1 MSDDNWPSPM
11 PRPGDDDETPGADAS
26 VFAAF
31 APPHDAAIAALPDD
45 TTAAESPEEAT
56 ATAPPEDDDFGPE
69 LAEAALSV
77 RSAPQGVPAGGPQTA
92 SGVGNRVRGLASA
105 GGADRVVSPRR
116 RSGPLS
122 WIGAVLLAVWLVAM
136 PLASSVTELRQNTQI
151 VVMVLAVLGVNIATG
166 YGGMISLGHG
176 VFVAVG
182 AFGAAYAVDDLALPW
197 VVSIIAG
204 AAFAGAIGA
213 LVGLPALR
221 IKGIHLALVT
231 LGLAIV
237 FQPLAKRVPTFSG
250 GVSGRAVGAELVPP
264 SWFGTTRWAEGLYRY
279 VICLAVV
286 GLAMWLTHNIIKSR
300 PGRAMRAVRDND
312 TAAAVY
318 GVNLVASRVSTFAAS
333 ATLAGLAGAL
343 GIVLVP
349 FTSQESYPFQESLV
363 LYATAVLGGLGSIW
377 GSVLG
382 VAIREVFSAI
392 GGFLGDVSGLGPLGE
407 FLRLLDE
414 EQFVFGVLL
423 VALTFVFPR
432 GLIGMFNRSKPW
444 LRYGWS
450 RIAESKSLQ
459 N

>member
-1 MSDDNWPSPM
+1 MSDDNWPTPL

-26 VFAAF
+26 VFAVF
-31 APPHDAAIAALPDD
+31 APPDEPSE
-45 TTAAESPEEAT
+45 TAASPETGEPTRT
-56 ATAPPEDDDFGPE
+56 ATLPEAGEPSGTEAPSARLSG
-69 LAEAALSV
+69 AGLSV
-77 RSAPQGVPAGGPQTA
+77 RSGPPGAPGIRTA
-92 SGVGNRVRGLASA
+92 LLEPGDS
-105 GGADRVVSPRR
+105 DRAERPRR
-116 RSGPLS
+116 RIGLLS
-122 WIGAVLLAVWLVAM
+122 WIGAVLLGLWLVAM
-136 PLASSVTELRQNTQI
+136 PLTSSVTELRQNTQI

-182 AFGAAYAVDDLALPW
+182 AFAAAYAVDDLALPW
-197 VVSIIAG
+197 VVSILAG
-204 AAFAGAIGA
+204 AALAGAVGA

-279 VICLAVV
+279 LICVAVV
-286 GLAMWLTHNIIKSR
+286 GLAMLLTHRIINSR

-318 GVNLVASRVSTFAAS
+318 GVNLVASRVNTFAVSAS
-333 ATLAGLAGAL
+333 LAGLAGAL
-343 GIVLVP
+343 SIVLVP

-363 LYATAVLGGLGSIW
+363 LYATAVLGGLGSLW

-382 VAIREVFSAI
+382 VAIREVFSRI
-392 GGFLGDVSGLGPLGE
+392 GELLGDVSGLGPLGE

-414 EQFVFGVLL
+414 EQFVFGLLL

-432 GLIGMFNRSKPW
+432 GLIGLFNRRSTPEI
-444 LRYGWS
+444 RS
-450 RIAESKSLQ
+450 PQIRTPT
-459 N
+459 

>member
-1 MSDDNWPSPM
+1 MSDDWPTPL
-11 PRPGDDDETPGADAS
+11 PRPGDDDDNRGSEAS
-26 VFAAF
+26 VFGVFAAPESAAAE
-31 APPHDAAIAALPDD
+31 APSDTAALRAEPVESERSQSSEPPAAPASAVPPP
-45 TTAAESPEEAT
+45 AAEW
-56 ATAPPEDDDFGPE
+56 
-69 LAEAALSV
+69 
-77 RSAPQGVPAGGPQTA
+77 GVADHP
-92 SGVGNRVRGLASA
+92 SGT
-105 GGADRVVSPRR
+105 RR
-116 RSGPLS
+116 RISPLS
-122 WIGAVLLAVWLVAM
+122 WLGAALLGVWLVVM
-136 PLASSVTELRQNTQI
+136 PLTSSVTELRQNTQI

-182 AFGAAYAVDDLALPW
+182 SFAAAYAVDDLSLPW
-197 VVSIIAG
+197 AVSIVAG
-204 AAFAGAIGA
+204 AAFAGAVGA

-237 FQPLAKRVPTFSG
+237 FQPLAKRVPAFSG

-264 SWFGTTRWAEGLYRY
+264 SWFGTSRWAEGLYRY
-279 VICLAVV
+279 LICLAVV
-286 GLAMWLTHNIIKSR
+286 ALAMWLTHNIINSR

-318 GVNLVASRVSTFAAS
+318 GVNLVPSRVNTFAVSAS
-333 ATLAGLAGAL
+333 LAGLAGAL

-349 FTSQESYPFQESLV
+349 FTSQESYPFSESLV
-363 LYATAVLGGLGSIW
+363 LYATAVLGGLGSLW

-382 VAIREVFSAI
+382 VAIREVFSTI
-392 GGFLGDVSGLGPLGE
+392 GELLGGVSGLGPLGE

-414 EQFVFGVLL
+414 EQFVFGLLL

-432 GLIGMFNRSKPW
+432 GLIGIF
-444 LRYGWS
+444 S
-450 RIAESKSLQ
+450 RRRDGGADGIAGEPKARSKSLL

>member
-1 MSDDNWPSPM
+1 MSDDDWPTPL
-11 PRPGDDDETPGADAS
+11 PRPGDDDETAGADAS
-26 VFAAF
+26 VFGVF
-31 APPHDAAIAALPDD
+31 APPDD
-45 TTAAESPEEAT
+45 PPAG
-56 ATAPPEDDDFGPE
+56 APPEADEPSGT
-69 LAEAALSV
+69 EAAGAEPPGAGLSV
-77 RSAPQGVPAGGPQTA
+77 RSGPSAAADAGTAGLDVSRPAHLE
-92 SGVGNRVRGLASA
+92 R
-105 GGADRVVSPRR
+105 PRR
-116 RSGPLS
+116 RSSLLS
-122 WIGAVLLAVWLVAM
+122 WIGGLLLGVWLVAM
-136 PLASSVTELRQNTQI
+136 PLTSSVTELRQNTQI
-151 VVMVLAVLGVNIATG
+151 IVMVLAVLGVNIATG

-182 AFGAAYAVDDLALPW
+182 AFAAAYAVDDLALPW
-197 VVSIIAG
+197 VVSILAG
-204 AAFAGAIGA
+204 AAFAGAVGA

-237 FQPLAKRVPTFSG
+237 FQPLAKRVPAFSG

-264 SWFGTTRWAEGLYRY
+264 TWFGTSRWAEGLYHY
-279 VICLAVV
+279 FICLVVV
-286 GLAMWLTHNIIKSR
+286 GLAMLLTHYIINSR

-318 GVNLVASRVSTFAAS
+318 GVNLVASRVNTFAVS
-333 ATLAGLAGAL
+333 AFLAGLAGAL

-349 FTSQESYPFQESLV
+349 FASQESYPFSESLV
-363 LYATAVLGGLGSIW
+363 LYATAVLGGLGSLW

-382 VAIREVFSAI
+382 VAIREVFSRI
-392 GGFLGDVSGLGPLGE
+392 GELLGDVSGLGPLGE

-432 GLIGMFNRSKPW
+432 GLIGMFNRRPTPRAQR
-444 LRYGWS
+444 LAR
-450 RIAESKSLQ
+450 EPNVLSKSLR

>member
-1 MSDDNWPSPM
+1 MSDDDWPTPM
-11 PRPGDDDETPGADAS
+11 PRPGDDDETQGADAS
-26 VFAAF
+26 VFAVF
-31 APPHDAAIAALPDD
+31 APPDDPPPDD
-45 TTAAESPEEAT
+45 TTAAESPDDAAVAE
-56 ATAPPEDDDFGPE
+56 PSEDDDFDPE
-69 LAEAALSV
+69 PVGAALSV
-77 RSAPQGVPAGGPQTA
+77 RSARQAVPAAGPPPAPGAA
-92 SGVGNRVRGLASA
+92 SPARGLAVP
-105 GGADRVVSPRR
+105 GDADRVVGPRR
-116 RSGPLS
+116 RISPLS
-122 WIGAVLLAVWLVAM
+122 WIGAALLGVWLVAM
-136 PLASSVTELRQNTQI
+136 PLTSTVTELRQNTQI
-151 VVMVLAVLGVNIATG
+151 IVMVLAVLGVNIATG

-182 AFGAAYAVDDLALPW
+182 AFAAAYAVDDLALPW
-197 VVSIIAG
+197 IVSILAG
-204 AAFAGAIGA
+204 AAFAGVIGA

-237 FQPLAKRVPTFSG
+237 FQPLAKRVPAFSG
-250 GVSGRAVGAELVPP
+250 GVSGRAVSAELVPP

-279 VICLAVV
+279 LICLAVV
-286 GLAMWLTHNIIKSR
+286 GLAIWLTHNIINSR

-333 ATLAGLAGAL
+333 ASLAGLAGAL
-343 GIVLVP
+343 SIVLVP
-349 FTSQESYPFQESLV
+349 FTSQESFPFQESLV

-382 VAIREVFSAI
+382 VAIREAFARLGELV
-392 GGFLGDVSGLGPLGE
+392 GDVSGLGPISE
-407 FLRLLDE
+407 FLSLLDE

-432 GLIGMFNRSKPW
+432 GLIGLFNRRRDTPW
-444 LRYGWS
+444 RS
-450 RIAESKSLQ
+450 STESKSSQ

>member
-1 MSDDNWPSPM
+1 MSDDNWPTPL
-11 PRPGDDDETPGADAS
+11 PRPGDDDEAPGTDAS
-26 VFAAF
+26 VFAVF
-31 APPHDAAIAALPDD
+31 APPDD
-45 TTAAESPEEAT
+45 PAAEAPVRT
-56 ATAPPEDDDFGPE
+56 PPEADEPSGSE
-69 LAEAALSV
+69 ALAAEPAGAGLSV
-77 RSAPQGVPAGGPQTA
+77 RSGPSAA
-92 SGVGNRVRGLASA
+92 SGIGTAVLGAGSA
-105 GGADRVVSPRR
+105 GRVARPRR
-116 RSGPLS
+116 RIGPLS
-122 WIGAVLLAVWLVAM
+122 WIGAVLLGVWLVAM
-136 PLASSVTELRQNTQI
+136 PLTSSVTELRQNTQI
-151 VVMVLAVLGVNIATG
+151 IVMILAVLGVNIATG

-182 AFGAAYAVDDLALPW
+182 SFAAAYAVDNLALPW
-197 VVSIIAG
+197 VVSIVAG
-204 AAFAGAIGA
+204 AAFAGAVGA

-237 FQPLAKRVPTFSG
+237 FQPLAKRVPAFSG

-279 VICLAVV
+279 LICLAVV
-286 GLAMWLTHNIIKSR
+286 GLAMWLTHNIINSR

-318 GVNLVASRVSTFAAS
+318 GVNLVVSRVSTFAAS

-363 LYATAVLGGLGSIW
+363 LYATAVLGGLGSLW

-382 VAIREVFSAI
+382 VAIREVFSVI
-392 GGFLGDVSGLGPLGE
+392 GGLLGDVSGLGPLGE

-432 GLIGMFNRSKPW
+432 GLIGMF
-444 LRYGWS
+444 S
-450 RIAESKSLQ
+450 RRR
-459 N
+459 ND

>member
-11 PRPGDDDETPGADAS
+11 PRPGDDDDPGTEAS
-26 VFAAF
+26 VFAVF
-31 APPHDAAIAALPDD
+31 APPDSP
-45 TTAAESPEEAT
+45 AAETPIRTSPEAGEPVETSTSSETGEPSGSEAL
-56 ATAPPEDDDFGPE
+56 G
-69 LAEAALSV
+69 AEPAGAALSM
-77 RSAPQGVPAGGPQTA
+77 RSGLPAAP
-92 SGVGNRVRGLASA
+92 GVGTAVLGA
-105 GGADRVVSPRR
+105 GGADRVVGLPRR
-116 RSGPLS
+116 IGPLS
-122 WIGAVLLAVWLVAM
+122 WIGAVLLGVWLVAM
-136 PLASSVTELRQNTQI
+136 PLTSSVTELRQNTQI
-151 VVMVLAVLGVNIATG
+151 IVMVLAVLGVNIATG

-182 AFGAAYAVDDLALPW
+182 AFAAAYAVDDLALPW
-197 VVSIIAG
+197 VLSILAG
-204 AAFAGAIGA
+204 AAFAGVIGA

-237 FQPLAKRVPTFSG
+237 FQPLAKRVPAFSG

-264 SWFGTTRWAEGLYRY
+264 SWFGTSRWAEGLYRY
-279 VICLAVV
+279 LICLAVV
-286 GLAMWLTHNIIKSR
+286 VLAMWLTYNLINSR

-318 GVNLVASRVSTFAAS
+318 GVNLVASRVSTFAVSAS
-333 ATLAGLAGAL
+333 LAGLAGAL

-363 LYATAVLGGLGSIW
+363 LYATAVLGGLGSLW

-382 VAIREVFSAI
+382 VAIREVFSALGELL
-392 GGFLGDVSGLGPLGE
+392 GGVSGLGPLGE

-432 GLIGMFNRSKPW
+432 GLIGMF
-444 LRYGWS
+444 S
-450 RIAESKSLQ
+450 RRRDDQAHQ
-459 N
+459 PDRQ